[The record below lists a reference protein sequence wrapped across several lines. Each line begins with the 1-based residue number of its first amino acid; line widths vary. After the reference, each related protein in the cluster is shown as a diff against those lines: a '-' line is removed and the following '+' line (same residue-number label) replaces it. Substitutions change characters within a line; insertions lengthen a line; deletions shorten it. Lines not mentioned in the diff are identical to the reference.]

1 MICKIIVFRPHPNAG
16 EARRKDSK
24 RIIFWDFV
32 KDNKGLISFIFVKWM
47 HQKILEHFHWTN

>member
-1 MICKIIVFRPHPNAG
+1 MICKIIVFRPHSNGG

-32 KDNKGLISFIFVKWM
+32 KDIKGLISFIFVK
-47 HQKILEHFHWTN
+47 